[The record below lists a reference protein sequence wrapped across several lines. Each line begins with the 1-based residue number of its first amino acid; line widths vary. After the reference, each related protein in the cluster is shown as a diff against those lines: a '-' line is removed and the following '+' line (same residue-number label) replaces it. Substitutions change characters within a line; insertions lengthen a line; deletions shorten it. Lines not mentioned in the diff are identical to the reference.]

1 MPLQSLLQRR
11 YVMRHFLRRVGF
23 YLIALWAAVTFN
35 FIIPRLMPG
44 DPAEAYI
51 AKLQTQQVT
60 RTQIDAIRAEFGV
73 NPDVPIWKQYLD
85 YLNAILHGNLGISTS
100 QFPSSVID
108 ILRQGLPW
116 TIGLVGVS
124 LILSFLVGT
133 LIGMLIA
140 WKRGSWYDTAA
151 PPILTFLSAIPYF
164 WMALG
169 LVYVFGVNL
178 NWFPTDSGYDVFN
191 VTPGWN
197 MDFISSVI
205 QHAILPVATLV
216 IGSLAGWVL
225 IMRNMMIT
233 TLSEDYV
240 LMAQAK
246 GLPERRVMFQYAGR
260 NAILPSITSFSIAL
274 GLIVSGALLTEIV
287 FNYPGIGFALY
298 KAVQG
303 DDYALVEG
311 CFLVIALAVLLANF
325 LFEMLY
331 VFLDPRV
338 RHGKK

>member
-1 MPLQSLLQRR
+1 
-11 YVMRHFLRRVGF
+11 MRHLLRRVGF
-23 YLIALWAAVTFN
+23 YLVALWAAVTFN

-60 RTQIDAIRAEFGV
+60 RQQIDAIRELFGV
-73 NPDVPIWKQYLD
+73 NPSIPLWRQYLD
-85 YLNAILHGNLGISTS
+85 YLNSLLHGNLGIATS
-100 QFPSSVID
+100 QFPTPVVE
-108 ILRQGLPW
+108 ILRQTLPW
-116 TIGLVGVS
+116 TIGLVGAA
-124 LILSFLVGT
+124 LILSFFFGT

-140 WKRGSWYDTAA
+140 WRRGSWYDTIV
-151 PPILTFLSAIPYF
+151 PPFLTFLSAVPYF

-169 LVYVFGVNL
+169 LVYVFGVGL

-197 MDFISSVI
+197 SDFILSVV
-205 QHAILPVATLV
+205 QHAILPVITLV

-225 IMRNMMIT
+225 TMRNTMIM

-246 GLPERRVMFQYAGR
+246 GLPEKRVMYNYAAR
-260 NAILPSITSFSIAL
+260 NAILPSITSFSISL
-274 GLIVSGALLTEIV
+274 GLVVSGSLLTEIV

-298 KAVQG
+298 KAVQA

-311 CFLVIALAVLLANF
+311 CFLVIALAVLIANF
-325 LFEMLY
+325 LSDLVY
-331 VFLDPRV
+331 TFLDPRV
-338 RHGKK
+338 RRGGS

>member
-1 MPLQSLLQRR
+1 
-11 YVMRHFLRRVGF
+11 MRFLLRRMGF

-51 AKLQTQQVT
+51 ARLQTQQVT
-60 RTQIDAIRAEFGV
+60 REQITAIRAEFGV
-73 NPDVPIWKQYLD
+73 NPGVPIWRQYFD
-85 YLNAILHGNLGISTS
+85 YLIALLHGQLGIATS
-100 QFPSSVID
+100 QFPSQVSD
-108 ILRQGLPW
+108 ILKQSLPW
-116 TIGLVGVS
+116 TIGLVGSAV
-124 LILSFLVGT
+124 ILSFLIGT

-140 WKRGSWYDTAA
+140 WRRGSWYDTTV
-151 PPILTFLSAIPYF
+151 PPILTFFSAVPYF

-169 LVYVFGVNL
+169 LVYIFGVNL
-178 NWFPTDSGYDVFN
+178 NWFPTDSGYDVFS
-191 VTPGWN
+191 VTPGWS

-205 QHAILPVATLV
+205 QHAILPVSTLV

-225 IMRNMMIT
+225 TMRNTMVT

-240 LMAQAK
+240 LMAEAK
-246 GLPERRVMFQYAGR
+246 GLLERRVMFNYAAR
-260 NAILPSITSFSIAL
+260 NAILPSVTSFSISL
-274 GLIVSGALLTEIV
+274 GLVVSGSLLTEIV

-311 CFLVIALAVLLANF
+311 CFLVIAITVLLANF
-325 LFEMLY
+325 LSELVY
-331 VFLDPRV
+331 AYLDPRV
-338 RHGKK
+338 RQGRN

>member
-1 MPLQSLLQRR
+1 MR
-11 YVMRHFLRRVGF
+11 YILRRTGF

-60 RTQIDAIRAEFGV
+60 REQIAAIRAEFGV
-73 NPDVPIWKQYLD
+73 NPNVPVWKQYFD
-85 YLNAILHGNLGISTS
+85 YLNALLHGNLGIATS
-100 QFPSSVID
+100 QFPSQVTD
-108 ILRQGLPW
+108 ILRESLPW
-116 TIGLVGVS
+116 TIGLVGAALV
-124 LILSFLVGT
+124 ISFVVGT

-140 WKRGSWYDTAA
+140 WRRGSWYDTTV
-151 PPILTFLSAIPYF
+151 PPILTFLSAVPYF

-169 LVYVFGVNL
+169 LIFVFGVNL

-197 MDFISSVI
+197 SDFISSAI
-205 QHAILPVATLV
+205 QHAILPVTTLV

-225 IMRNMMIT
+225 TMRNTMIT

-246 GLPERRVMFQYAGR
+246 GLPARRVMFSYAAR
-260 NAILPSITSFSIAL
+260 NAILPSITSFSISL
-274 GLIVSGALLTEIV
+274 GLVVSGSLLTEIV

-298 KAVQG
+298 KGVQG

-311 CFLVIALAVLLANF
+311 CFLVIALAVLIANF
-325 LFEMLY
+325 LSDLFY
-331 VFLDPRV
+331 SVLDPRV
-338 RHGKK
+338 RQGGG